1 MKCTT
6 SSSLP
11 QGYTGAKPVV
21 CAGQTSTGRQ
31 RGLHIQRNIV
41 KLSRQPILIKEPKTR
56 AGMRVVYL
64 SKDLCKQ
71 LWVWEE
77 EFQWEKKQQGV
88 GTLTQDDY
96 LF

>member
-1 MKCTT
+1 
-6 SSSLP
+6 
-11 QGYTGAKPVV
+11 
-21 CAGQTSTGRQ
+21 
-31 RGLHIQRNIV
+31 
-41 KLSRQPILIKEPKTR
+41 
-56 AGMRVVYL
+56 MRVVYL